1 MKFVNNRVMKK
12 DAMSLVTGQAVYTDD
27 IAPKDALIVKVLR
40 SPHAHAIV
48 KNVKKDIALKVPGIE
63 CILTWEDAPKTR
75 FTTAGQTYPELS
87 PYDRK
92 ILDERVRYVGD
103 AVAIVA
109 GENEKCVDRALKMI
123 KVEYEVLKPVLDF
136 REALDN
142 EVVVHPEEDWEVKV
156 PISPDVKR
164 NLICH
169 DVLEEGDV
177 EAEFAKC
184 KYVIEETYLTKA
196 NQQTM
201 METFRA
207 YTYKDAYGRL
217 VCVASTQV
225 PFHVRRILA
234 TELDTS
240 KSNIR
245 VVKPRI
251 GGGFGAK
258 QTVINEIFP
267 ALVTWKTGKPAKII
281 YSRKESQ
288 IVSSPRHQ
296 MQITVKLGADENGKL
311 KAASLYT
318 LSNAGAFG
326 DHTPTTIGLTGHK
339 SLPLYTSHVNAFKF
353 AFDGVYSNTI
363 PAGAYRGYGAT
374 QGVYALETTMNKLA
388 LKMNMDPIEFKKKN
402 LLKEGDYMPAYHGE
416 TANSCTLEKCL
427 DKVKEMINWDEK
439 YPCKDLGNGKV
450 RSVGL
455 AVAMQGSAISN
466 VDVASVTIKVNDDG
480 FYSMMIGA
488 TDMGT
493 GCDTILAQMAA
504 DCLDTHV
511 DNIVVYG
518 VDTDISP
525 YDSGSYASST
535 TYLTGN
541 ATIKTCQILR
551 EKIIAAGADMLDI
564 KLEDAD
570 FDGEKVY
577 SVKEERSISLK
588 DIANNAMCYSNHTLT
603 ATAKEKT
610 PVSPPPYMAG
620 AVEIELDKET
630 GHVEIIDYATCV
642 DCGTVINPALATVQT
657 EGGLVQGIGMA
668 LYEDVQY
675 DNKGRILNDSFMQ
688 YKIPTRLDM
697 GKIRVEF
704 ESSYEPTGPF
714 GAKSIGELVINTP
727 SPALCHAIYN
737 ASGVWINELPMTSEK
752 IAMGILKNNIEA

>member
-234 TELDTS
+234 TALDTS

-493 GCDTILAQMAA
+493 GCDTILAQIAA

-704 ESSYEPTGPF
+704 ESSYESTGPF

>member
-234 TELDTS
+234 TALDTS

-258 QTVINEIFP
+258 QSVINEIFP

-493 GCDTILAQMAA
+493 GCDTILAQIAA

-603 ATAKEKT
+603 ATAKQKT
-610 PVSPPPYMAG
+610 PVSPPPYTAG

-675 DNKGRILNDSFMQ
+675 DKRGRILNDSFMQ

>member
-234 TELDTS
+234 TALDTS

-326 DHTPTTIGLTGHK
+326 DHTTTTIGLTGHK

-493 GCDTILAQMAA
+493 GCDTILAQIAA

>member
-142 EVVVHPEEDWEVKV
+142 EVVVHPEEDWDVKV
-156 PISPDVKR
+156 PISPDGKR

-234 TELDTS
+234 TALDTS

>member
-234 TELDTS
+234 TALDTS

-258 QTVINEIFP
+258 QSVINEIFP

-675 DNKGRILNDSFMQ
+675 DNKVRILNDSFMQ

>member
-1 MKFVNNRVMKK
+1 
-12 DAMSLVTGQAVYTDD
+12 
-27 IAPKDALIVKVLR
+27 
-40 SPHAHAIV
+40 
-48 KNVKKDIALKVPGIE
+48 
-63 CILTWEDAPKTR
+63 
-75 FTTAGQTYPELS
+75 
-87 PYDRK
+87 
-92 ILDERVRYVGD
+92 
-103 AVAIVA
+103 
-109 GENEKCVDRALKMI
+109 
-123 KVEYEVLKPVLDF
+123 
-136 REALDN
+136 
-142 EVVVHPEEDWEVKV
+142 
-156 PISPDVKR
+156 
-164 NLICH
+164 
-169 DVLEEGDV
+169 
-177 EAEFAKC
+177 
-184 KYVIEETYLTKA
+184 
-196 NQQTM
+196 M

-234 TELDTS
+234 TALDTS

-258 QTVINEIFP
+258 QSVINEIFP

-493 GCDTILAQMAA
+493 GCDTILAQIAA

-603 ATAKEKT
+603 ATAKQKT
-610 PVSPPPYMAG
+610 PVSPPPYTAG

>member
-234 TELDTS
+234 TALDTS

-258 QTVINEIFP
+258 QSVINEIFP

-551 EKIIAAGADMLDI
+551 EKIIAAGADMLGI

>member
-164 NLICH
+164 NFICH

-234 TELDTS
+234 TALDTS

-258 QTVINEIFP
+258 QSVINEIFP

-675 DNKGRILNDSFMQ
+675 DKRGRILNDSFMQ

>member
-234 TELDTS
+234 TALDTS

-493 GCDTILAQMAA
+493 GCDTILAQIAA

-541 ATIKTCQILR
+541 ATIKTCQILI

>member
-234 TELDTS
+234 TALDTS

-258 QTVINEIFP
+258 QSVINEIFP

-493 GCDTILAQMAA
+493 GCDTILAQIAA

-668 LYEDVQY
+668 LYEHVQY

>member
-234 TELDTS
+234 TALDTS

-258 QTVINEIFP
+258 QSVINEIFP

-416 TANSCTLEKCL
+416 TAKSCTLEKCL

>member
-234 TELDTS
+234 TALDTS

-258 QTVINEIFP
+258 QSVINEIFP

-339 SLPLYTSHVNAFKF
+339 SLHLYTSHVNAFKF

>member
-234 TELDTS
+234 TALDTS

-258 QTVINEIFP
+258 QSVINEIFP

-427 DKVKEMINWDEK
+427 DKVKEMINWYEK

>member
-40 SPHAHAIV
+40 SPHAHALV
-48 KNVKKDIALKVPGIE
+48 KNVKKDVALKVPGIE
-63 CILTWEDAPKTR
+63 CILTWEDAPNSR

-234 TELDTS
+234 TALDTS

-258 QTVINEIFP
+258 QSVINEIFP

-493 GCDTILAQMAA
+493 GCDTILAQIAA

>member
-234 TELDTS
+234 TALDTS

-258 QTVINEIFP
+258 QSVINEIFP

-402 LLKEGDYMPAYHGE
+402 LLKEGEYMPAYHGE

>member
-234 TELDTS
+234 TALDTS

-258 QTVINEIFP
+258 QSVINEIFP

-675 DNKGRILNDSFMQ
+675 DKRGRILNDSFMQ

>member
-40 SPHAHAIV
+40 SPHAHALV
-48 KNVKKDIALKVPGIE
+48 KNVKKDVALKVPGIE

-234 TELDTS
+234 TALDTS

-258 QTVINEIFP
+258 QSVINEIFP

-493 GCDTILAQMAA
+493 GCDTILAQIAA

>member
-87 PYDRK
+87 QYDRK

-234 TELDTS
+234 TALDTS

-258 QTVINEIFP
+258 QSVINEIFP

>member
-196 NQQTM
+196 NQQT
-201 METFRA
+201 FRA

-234 TELDTS
+234 TALDTS

-258 QTVINEIFP
+258 QSVINEIFP

-493 GCDTILAQMAA
+493 GCDTILAQIAA

>member
-234 TELDTS
+234 TALDTS

-258 QTVINEIFP
+258 QSVINEIFP

-493 GCDTILAQMAA
+493 GCDTILAQIAA

-642 DCGTVINPALATVQT
+642 DCGTVINPALTTVQT

>member
-234 TELDTS
+234 TALDTS

-258 QTVINEIFP
+258 QSVINEIFP

-427 DKVKEMINWDEK
+427 DKVKEMINRDEK

>member
-123 KVEYEVLKPVLDF
+123 KVEYEVLKPVLDV

-234 TELDTS
+234 TALDTS

-258 QTVINEIFP
+258 QSVINEIFP

-493 GCDTILAQMAA
+493 GCDTILAQIAA

-737 ASGVWINELPMTSEK
+737 ASGVWINELPMTSQK

>member
-169 DVLEEGDV
+169 DVLEEGNV

-234 TELDTS
+234 TALDTS

-258 QTVINEIFP
+258 QSVINEIFP

>member
-234 TELDTS
+234 TALDTS

-258 QTVINEIFP
+258 QSVINEIFP

-363 PAGAYRGYGAT
+363 RAGAYRGYGAT

>member
-40 SPHAHAIV
+40 SPHAHALV
-48 KNVKKDIALKVPGIE
+48 KNVKKDVALKVPGIE
-63 CILTWEDAPKTR
+63 CILTWEDAPKSR

-92 ILDERVRYVGD
+92 ILDQRVRYVGD

-123 KVEYEVLKPVLDF
+123 KVEYEVLEPVLDF

-142 EVVVHPEEDWEVKV
+142 KVVVHPEDDWEIKV

-169 DVLEEGDV
+169 DVMEEGDV
-177 EAEFAKC
+177 DAEFEKC

-217 VCVASTQV
+217 VCVAATQV

-234 TELDTS
+234 TALNTS

-245 VVKPRI
+245 VIKPRI

-258 QTVINEIFP
+258 QSVVNEIFP
-267 ALVTWKTGKPAKII
+267 ALVTWKTGKPAKIV

-288 IVSSPRHQ
+288 IASSPRHQ

-326 DHTPTTIGLTGHK
+326 DHTPTTIGLTGQK

-402 LLKEGDYMPAYHGE
+402 LIQEGDYMPAYHGE

-541 ATIKTCQILR
+541 ATIKTCQMLR
-551 EKIIAAGADMLDI
+551 EKIIAAGADMLEI
-564 KLEDAD
+564 NVEDAD

-577 SVKEERSISLK
+577 SIKEEKSISLK

-675 DNKGRILNDSFMQ
+675 DQRGRILNDSFMQ

-697 GKIRVEF
+697 GNIRVEF
-704 ESSYEPTGPF
+704 ESSYEPSGPF

-752 IAMGILKNNIEA
+752 IAMGILGK

>member
-234 TELDTS
+234 TALDTS

-258 QTVINEIFP
+258 QSVINEIFP

-535 TYLTGN
+535 TYITGN

>member
-234 TELDTS
+234 TALDTS

-402 LLKEGDYMPAYHGE
+402 LIHEGDYMPAYHGE

-493 GCDTILAQMAA
+493 GCDTILAQIAA